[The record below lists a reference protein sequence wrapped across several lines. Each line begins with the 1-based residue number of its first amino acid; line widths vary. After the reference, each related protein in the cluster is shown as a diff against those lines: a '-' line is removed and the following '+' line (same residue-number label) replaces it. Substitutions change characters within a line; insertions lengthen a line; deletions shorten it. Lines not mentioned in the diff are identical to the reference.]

1 MQSPTRSITGTR
13 ASPTVD
19 CDLPSHLITCVWLGR
34 EGLSIKEP
42 NGSYLMSG
50 SKLDFGDCYT
60 GVAHSKIIIIRNST
74 EAALHV
80 ELTSD
85 RPKEVNFEL
94 KLQQNRAR
102 ASRAGRADE
111 VVSPTNSNEESSRKG
126 SISPDGSKTH
136 FSFSNV
142 DGYALDSDEEVEDN
156 EVCLHQVLRG
166 LAAAR

>member
-1 MQSPTRSITGTR
+1 
-13 ASPTVD
+13 
-19 CDLPSHLITCVWLGR
+19 
-34 EGLSIKEP
+34 
-42 NGSYLMSG
+42 MSG

-60 GVAHSKIIIIRNST
+60 GVAHSKIIILRNST

-85 RPKEVNFEL
+85 RAKEVNFEL

-126 SISPDGSKTH
+126 SLSPEGSKTH

-156 EVCLHQVLRG
+156 EVCLHRALGGLATATQEIVIHYSRSGRFLRG
-166 LAAAR
+166 RVHREAQLLRRKPTAG